1 MEAHPLKASI
11 GGPIPNKQ
19 STYLCISAVQK
30 EAHPLKASID
40 IVKEGPLL
48 EMSVCCY
55 LKSSISLPSVIVVFG
70 SPRKRA
76 HDSLAS
82 QIAPGK
88 LSYLE
93 SWFSK

>member
-1 MEAHPLKASI
+1 M
-11 GGPIPNKQ
+11 
-19 STYLCISAVQK
+19 
-30 EAHPLKASID
+30 KASID
-40 IVKEGPLL
+40 IVNV
-48 EMSVCCY
+48 EMLDCSY
-55 LKSSISLPSVIVVFG
+55 LTISIFLPSVIVVFG

-93 SWFSK
+93 SWFSKWYFVSKICSELNVRKKLLW